1 MFCHLKTNE
10 LISDMQYGFM
20 PHRPCTSQLVS
31 VLSKWT
37 FILESGDSVDV
48 IYSKAFDSALKAV
61 EQVVF
66 IWF

>member
-10 LISDMQYGFM
+10 PISDIQYGFM
-20 PHRPCTSQLVS
+20 PLRPCKSQLVS
-31 VLSKWT
+31 VLSKYT